1 MCHSKGG
8 RLVLVK
14 ERIHCTA
21 CHKTHSAG
29 TGKREEVEEEVED
42 DWKEKGDEDVQDT
55 EGWWYTQGLVDAQ
68 LDGSR
73 RQKAWLVG
81 KVAATVDREGRTTR
95 AGLSKA
101 EFTAGP
107 KLQIASVRGLCA
119 ASAQLVRKRSQSD
132 TTGASVGGNTAA
144 EHNNYTRSCNPS
156 RPCKQRLISFL
167 LFLLK
172 KKRRFSDW
180 STRSH

>member
-1 MCHSKGG
+1 MDVNCLVFTYMDGCAYPKRHTPHTHTNSDCPPNESLVHLDWRREEEEEEEDCKLCHSKGG

-29 TGKREEVEEEVED
+29 TGKREEVEGEVED
-42 DWKEKGDEDVQDT
+42 EWKEKGDEDVQDT

-81 KVAATVDREGRTTR
+81 KVAATVDREGRTT
-95 AGLSKA
+95 
-101 EFTAGP
+101 
-107 KLQIASVRGLCA
+107 
-119 ASAQLVRKRSQSD
+119 
-132 TTGASVGGNTAA
+132 
-144 EHNNYTRSCNPS
+144 
-156 RPCKQRLISFL
+156 
-167 LFLLK
+167 
-172 KKRRFSDW
+172 
-180 STRSH
+180 